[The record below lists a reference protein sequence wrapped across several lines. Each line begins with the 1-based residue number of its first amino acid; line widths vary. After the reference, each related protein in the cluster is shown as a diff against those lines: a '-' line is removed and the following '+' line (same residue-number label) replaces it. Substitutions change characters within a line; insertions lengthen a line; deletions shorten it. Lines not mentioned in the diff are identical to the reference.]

1 MGSGGGYFL
10 GYFLFL
16 KVLLVDVGL
25 CRWWMSVLLRQ
36 WLLVAVVAVMVE
48 EFNILF

>member
-16 KVLLVDVGL
+16 KVLLVDV
-25 CRWWMSVLLRQ
+25 VP
-36 WLLVAVVAVMVE
+36 VVDVGGGGCWCCCGSGGGVVVVVGE
-48 EFNILF
+48 V